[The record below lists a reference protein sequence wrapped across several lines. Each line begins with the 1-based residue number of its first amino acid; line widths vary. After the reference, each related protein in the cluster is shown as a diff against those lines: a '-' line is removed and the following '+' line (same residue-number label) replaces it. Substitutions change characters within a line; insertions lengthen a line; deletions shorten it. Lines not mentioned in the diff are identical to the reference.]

1 MKKSLVALAV
11 LAASA
16 AATAAPQAN
25 TFYTGAKAGW
35 TSSHNGF
42 TQWRNQGKDVNRH
55 SVNYGVFGGYQI
67 TDNLAAE
74 LGYEYFGGSKVKDNE
89 STSKHTAHGTT
100 LALQAS
106 YPVLADLDVYGR
118 VGAALIR
125 SDYKETFNDGH
136 KEKAHNFKVSPVL
149 AAGVEYAILPELA
162 ARIEYQYVNKVGN
175 LDKAISKT
183 TKNSSSRRSISLD
196 DKTITELLKLRTCVD
211 KRRLK
216 ATNWRNNNLVF
227 PGKFGSPR
235 DPAKVSLKCKKLAT
249 AIGRPDFTMHDTRHT
264 HATLLLEAGVNFKV
278 VQMRLGHSSYQ
289 QTMDTYSHV
298 TPIMEA
304 DVVEKISNIF

>member
-1 MKKSLVALAV
+1 MKKTAIALAIAG
-11 LAASA
+11 LA
-16 AATAAPQAN
+16 AATVAQAAPQAN

-100 LALQAS
+100 LALKAS

-162 ARIEYQYVNKVGN
+162 ARLEYQWTARVGN
-175 LDKAISKT
+175 YGKAQVKMDRHHVNVT
-183 TKNSSSRRSISLD
+183 QSSLQ
-196 DKTITELLKLRTCVD
+196 TWV
-211 KRRLK
+211 
-216 ATNWRNNNLVF
+216 
-227 PGKFGSPR
+227 
-235 DPAKVSLKCKKLAT
+235 
-249 AIGRPDFTMHDTRHT
+249 
-264 HATLLLEAGVNFKV
+264 LLL
-278 VQMRLGHSSYQ
+278 
-289 QTMDTYSHV
+289 
-298 TPIMEA
+298 
-304 DVVEKISNIF
+304 